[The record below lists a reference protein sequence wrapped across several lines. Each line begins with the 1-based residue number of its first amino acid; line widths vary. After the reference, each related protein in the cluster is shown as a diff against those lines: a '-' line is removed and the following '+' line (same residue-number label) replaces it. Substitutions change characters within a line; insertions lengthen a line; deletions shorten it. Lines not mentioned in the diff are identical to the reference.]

1 MKTLKELLIEL
12 ETNKENIKRW
22 LIRNLLGYGEITIMY
37 AKLGSLKTGVA
48 IKIAMEVATGGQ
60 ELGHSLSG
68 NVYYCSLDTP
78 RIEMLFR
85 QKALM
90 ENRYQDQLEE
100 IGSNLTIDWDEL
112 NLTKDYWDYETDPE
126 SPFTWYEFGE
136 ALHSDGVKLLIVDTL
151 SKALVGAG
159 VNDDAVIRKVIS
171 NLRKIIKGAE
181 DNLSILVIHHSGKN
195 LSKGMMGTSIL
206 ANDISTVLKINKTK
220 DGFNLIREKHKSS
233 YEGKSIP
240 FKARSVVYP
249 YENESYEAVYVDIG
263 SGLDEINAEIVNEY
277 QKGFSKEE
285 TKEIIAKLFYGN
297 WKSDK
302 SFQVSFNKRWNN
314 LIDKGFIDIGKQGNQ
329 T

>member
-1 MKTLKELLIEL
+1 MERILLQ
-12 ETNKENIKRW
+12 
-22 LIRNLLGYGEITIMY
+22 
-37 AKLGSLKTGVA
+37 S
-48 IKIAMEVATGGQ
+48 
-60 ELGHSLSG
+60 GHS
-68 NVYYCSLDTP
+68 
-78 RIEMLFR
+78 
-85 QKALM
+85 Q
-90 ENRYQDQLEE
+90 NRNAFQTKGIDGEQYQDQLEE
-100 IGSNLTIDWDEL
+100 IGSNLFINWDEL

-126 SPFTWYEFGE
+126 EPFTWYDFGND
-136 ALHSDGVKLLIVDTL
+136 LRSMGFKLLIVDTL

-171 NLRKIIKGAE
+171 NLRKIISGSG
-181 DNLSILVIHHSGKN
+181 DNLSILLIHHSGKN

-263 SGLDEINAEIVNEY
+263 SGLDQVNAEIVNQY
-277 QKGFSKEE
+277 QKGFSKKE
-285 TKEIIAKLFYGN
+285 TKEIIAKLGYGN

-302 SFQVSFNKRWNN
+302 SFQVSFNKRWNS
-314 LIDKGFIDIGKQGNQ
+314 LIDKGFIDPRKQGNQ

>member
-1 MKTLKELLIEL
+1 MA
-12 ETNKENIKRW
+12 NKKSTRLW
-22 LIRNLLGYGEITIMY
+22 RITIMY

-60 ELGHSLSG
+60 GLRTFAEWE
-68 NVYYCSLDTP
+68 
-78 RIEMLFR
+78 RILLVWTLENRNAF
-85 QKALM
+85 QTKALM

-233 YEGKSIP
+233 YEGKV
-240 FKARSVVYP
+240 FHLK
-249 YENESYEAVYVDIG
+249 
-263 SGLDEINAEIVNEY
+263 LDQLSTHMKMNPM
-277 QKGFSKEE
+277 
-285 TKEIIAKLFYGN
+285 KLFM
-297 WKSDK
+297 
-302 SFQVSFNKRWNN
+302 
-314 LIDKGFIDIGKQGNQ
+314 
-329 T
+329 

>member
-1 MKTLKELLIEL
+1 MGTYI
-12 ETNKENIKRW
+12 
-22 LIRNLLGYGEITIMY
+22 
-37 AKLGSLKTGVA
+37 
-48 IKIAMEVATGGQ
+48 IAVW
-60 ELGHSLSG
+60 
-68 NVYYCSLDTP
+68 TP
-78 RIEMLFR
+78 
-85 QKALM
+85 
-90 ENRYQDQLEE
+90 ENRNAFQTKGIDGEQVSRPLEE

-249 YENESYEAVYVDIG
+249 YENESFEAVYVDIG
-263 SGLDEINAEIVNEY
+263 SGLDQVNAEIVNQY
-277 QKGFSKEE
+277 QKIVRK
-285 TKEIIAKLFYGN
+285 KEIIAKLGYGN

-314 LIDKGFIDIGKQGNQ
+314 LVDKGFIDKGNKE
-329 T
+329 TKHKMMRFPKTHRKKHTLTPYIRG

>member
-1 MKTLKELLIEL
+1 MFPI
-12 ETNKENIKRW
+12 N
-22 LIRNLLGYGEITIMY
+22 
-37 AKLGSLKTGVA
+37 TGVNT
-48 IKIAMEVATGGQ
+48 ATKFA
-60 ELGHSLSG
+60 SL
-68 NVYYCSLDTP
+68 
-78 RIEMLFR
+78 
-85 QKALM
+85 
-90 ENRYQDQLEE
+90 
-100 IGSNLTIDWDEL
+100 
-112 NLTKDYWDYETDPE
+112 
-126 SPFTWYEFGE
+126 
-136 ALHSDGVKLLIVDTL
+136 
-151 SKALVGAG
+151 

-171 NLRKIIKGAE
+171 NLREIIRGSQEK
-181 DNLSILVIHHSGKN
+181 LSILVIHHAGKN
-195 LSKGMMGTSIL
+195 LAKGMMGSSVL